1 MSFSVAGII
10 RDQAA
15 ARGDKVAI
23 VFGDRPITYGEL
35 DERSNRVAGALLA
48 AGVGPAD
55 HVAFID
61 MNGPEYFEVLFGCAK
76 VNAINVGVNWRL
88 APGEMAYTINDSEAK
103 ALFVGPDFQAAIG
116 GVRADLHSVRT
127 VVNLGEEYE
136 TWLDGGAASDPLAN
150 SAGDDVAIQLYTSGT
165 TGLPKGAM
173 ITNRNLETLIT
184 QVLVDWEFDAESVNL
199 VASPLFNIA
208 GGGWALVGMFCGATT
223 VLLRTATPPS
233 LLQAIAER
241 GVTNALLVP
250 ALLNFM
256 LQVPGVEDIDLSS
269 LRAIVYGA
277 SPISAQVLAES
288 IKTFKCHFIQAYALT
303 EHTGSATI
311 MRPEEHDL
319 ANPARLLS
327 CGRPHAW
334 VSLRI
339 ADPLSGEDK
348 SVGEVG
354 EIWLRS
360 GQVMKGYWNRPDA
373 TAETI
378 TADGWLRTGDLAYA
392 DADGYVY
399 LQDRVK
405 DMIISGGQNVYP
417 VEVENVLMAHAAIAD
432 VAVIGVPDPQWG
444 EAVKAIVVRKP
455 GAAGGEAEDIIAF
468 ARERIAHFKAPSS
481 VDFAD
486 ALPRNPSGKVLKRE
500 LREPYWAG
508 LARRIN

>member
-1 MSFSVAGII
+1 MSFTVAGII

-15 ARGDKVAI
+15 ARGEKVAI
-23 VFGDRPITYGEL
+23 VFGERRISYREL
-35 DERSNRVAGALLA
+35 DQRSNRVARALLA
-48 AGVGPAD
+48 AGVQPKD

-88 APGEMAYTINDSEAK
+88 APGEMAYTVNDAEAK
-103 ALFVGPDFQAAIG
+103 ALFVGPDFQAAIDQ
-116 GVRADLHSVRT
+116 VRADLKSVRT
-127 VVNLGEEYE
+127 VVNLGDEYE
-136 TWLDGGAASDPLAN
+136 AWLGSGDASDPLAP

-165 TGLPKGAM
+165 TGRPKGAM
-173 ITNRNLETLIT
+173 ISNRNLETLIT
-184 QVLVDWEFDAESVNL
+184 QVLADWEFDAESVNL

-223 VLLRTATPPS
+223 ILLRTATPPS
-233 LLQAIAER
+233 LLQAIAEQR
-241 GVTNALLVP
+241 VTNALLVP

-256 LQVPGVEDIDLSS
+256 LQVPAVEEIDFSS

-277 SPISAQVLAES
+277 SPIAAKILAQS

-319 ANPARLLS
+319 SNPARLLS
-327 CGRPHAW
+327 CGRPHSW

-339 ADPLSGEDK
+339 VDPQSGEHRAA
-348 SVGEVG
+348 GEVG

-360 GQVMKGYWNRPDA
+360 GQVMKGYWNRPEA

-392 DADGYVY
+392 DAAGYVY
-399 LQDRVK
+399 LQDRLK
-405 DMIISGGQNVYP
+405 DMIISGGQNIYP
-417 VEVENVLMAHAAIAD
+417 VEVEAVLMAHPAIAD
-432 VAVIGVPDPQWG
+432 VAVIGVPDEQWG

-455 GAAGGEAEDIIAF
+455 GTDTEEAQIIAF
-468 ARERIAHFKAPSS
+468 AKKRIAHFKAPSS
-481 VDFAD
+481 VDFAET
-486 ALPRNPSGKVLKRE
+486 LPRNPSGKVLKRE

-508 LARRIN
+508 LSRRIN

>member
-1 MSFSVAGII
+1 MSFTVAGII
-10 RDQAA
+10 REQAA
-15 ARGDKVAI
+15 ARAAKVAV
-23 VFGDRPITYGEL
+23 VFGDRRISYGEL
-35 DERSNRVAGALLA
+35 DERSNRVAQALLA
-48 AGVGPAD
+48 AGVGPRD
-55 HVAFID
+55 HVAFVD

-76 VNAINVGVNWRL
+76 INAINVGVNWRL
-88 APGEMAYTINDSEAK
+88 APGEMAYTINDAEAK
-103 ALFVGPDFQAAIG
+103 ALFVGADFQAAIG
-116 GVRADLHSVRT
+116 QVRGDLHSVRT

-136 TWLDGGAASDPLAN
+136 AWLGGGAASDPRTPA
-150 SAGDDVAIQLYTSGT
+150 AGDDVAIQLYTSGT

-173 ITNRNLETLIT
+173 ISNFNLETLIT
-184 QVLVDWEFDAESVNL
+184 RILPDWEFDAESVNL

-208 GGGWALVGMFCGATT
+208 GGGWALVGMYCGATT
-223 VLLRTATPPS
+223 VLLRAATPPG
-233 LLQAIAER
+233 LLQAIAAER
-241 GVTNALLVP
+241 VTNALLVP

-256 LQVPGVEDIDLSS
+256 LQVPGVEEIDLSS

-277 SPISAQVLAES
+277 SPISAQVLARS
-288 IKTFKCHFIQAYALT
+288 IETFKCHFIQAYALT

-327 CGRPHAW
+327 CGRPHTW

-339 ADPLSGEDK
+339 ADPATGEDRA
-348 SVGEVG
+348 VGDVG
-354 EIWLRS
+354 EIWLKS
-360 GQVMKGYWNRPDA
+360 GQVMKGYWNRPEA

-378 TADGWLRTGDLAYA
+378 TPDGWLRTGDLAYA
-392 DADGYVY
+392 DAEGYVY
-399 LQDRVK
+399 LRDRVK

-417 VEVENVLMAHAAIAD
+417 VEVENVLMAHPAVAD
-432 VAVIGVPDPQWG
+432 VAVIGVPDEQWG

-455 GAAGGEAEDIIAF
+455 GESAEAEEIIAF
-468 ARERIAHFKAPSS
+468 ARGRIAHFKAPST
-481 VDFAD
+481 VDFAE

>member
-15 ARGDKVAI
+15 ARGEQVAI
-23 VFGDRPITYGEL
+23 VFGDRRISYREL
-35 DERSNRVAGALLA
+35 DQRSNRVARALLA
-48 AGVGPAD
+48 AGVEPQD

-88 APGEMAYTINDSEAK
+88 APAEMAYTINDAEAK
-103 ALFVGPDFQAAIG
+103 VLFVGPELQAAIG
-116 GVRADLHSVRT
+116 QVRAELRTVRT
-127 VVNLGEEYE
+127 VVNLGDEYDV
-136 TWLDGGAASDPLAN
+136 WLGDGAASDPLAP
-150 SAGDDVAIQLYTSGT
+150 SAAGDVGIQLYTSGT

-173 ITNRNLETLIT
+173 ITNHNLATLIT
-184 QVLVDWEFDAESVNL
+184 QVLSDWEFDAESVNL

-233 LLQAIAER
+233 LLQAIAEER
-241 GVTNALLVP
+241 VTNALLVP

-256 LQVPGVEDIDLSS
+256 LQVPGVEEIDLTS

-277 SPISAQVLAES
+277 SPISAQVLAQS

-319 ANPARLLS
+319 ANPGRLLS

-339 ADPLSGEDK
+339 ADPQGGEDK

-360 GQVMKGYWNRPDA
+360 GQVMKGYCNRPEA

-392 DADGYVY
+392 DAEGYVY

-417 VEVENVLMAHAAIAD
+417 VEVENVLMAHPAIAD
-432 VAVIGVPDPQWG
+432 VAVIGVPDKQWG
-444 EAVKAIVVRKP
+444 EAVKAIAVRKP
-455 GAAGGEAEDIIAF
+455 GASAEAEEIIAF

-481 VDFAD
+481 VDFAE
-486 ALPRNPSGKVLKRE
+486 ALPRNPSGKILKRE